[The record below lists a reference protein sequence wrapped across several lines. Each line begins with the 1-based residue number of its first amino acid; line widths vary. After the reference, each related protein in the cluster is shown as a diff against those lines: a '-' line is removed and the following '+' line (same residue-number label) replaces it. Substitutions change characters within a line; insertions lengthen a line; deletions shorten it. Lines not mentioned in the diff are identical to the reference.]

1 MTASVAAALTALGV
15 QPQFV
20 PAPDWPGSLSGL
32 DGPGLYAWWVDAS
45 GAEELSAGL
54 GLTVSVGRIY
64 VGQAGAGSSVAH
76 IPSKS
81 TLRSRIAS
89 NHLAGKVRSST
100 LRRTLASV
108 LLAPQ
113 ELVLDGPRRLEAESE
128 KKLTNW
134 MRSHL
139 SIAVYR
145 VDSGAD
151 LAELEKGVVEAL
163 QPPLN
168 VEHMPPGERRARLL
182 ELRAIVLH
190 GINDLWV
197 APNPALTDWRDILAE
212 YGLAF
217 DGYRYATAVR
227 RRECVAVA
235 DEVWQRFEEERRFSS
250 SFADLRCALFWL
262 QRCVHNAEQSPGW
275 MPSAELESSV
285 HRLYTAIQEAWRRE
299 HGAEA

>member
-1 MTASVAAALTALGV
+1 MTASVAGALVALDA

-20 PAPDWPGSLSGL
+20 RACDWPGSLSGL
-32 DGPGLYAWWVDAS
+32 DGPGLYAWWIDAS

-54 GLTVSVGRIY
+54 GFTVSVGRIY
-64 VGQAGAGSSVAH
+64 LGQAGAGSSVAH
-76 IPSKS
+76 ISSKS
-81 TLRSRIAS
+81 TLRSRIAR

-100 LRRTLASV
+100 LRSTLAAV
-108 LLAPQ
+108 LFAPQ

-128 KKLTNW
+128 KKLTSW

-139 SIAVYR
+139 SIAVYG

-151 LAELEKGVVEAL
+151 LAALEKGVVQAL
-163 QPPLN
+163 LPPLN
-168 VEHMPPGERRARLL
+168 VEHIPRGERRRLL

-190 GINDLWV
+190 GIDDLWV
-197 APNPALTDWRDILAE
+197 TPNPALTDWRDILVE

-217 DGYRYATAVR
+217 DGYRYAAAVR
-227 RRECVAVA
+227 RRECAAVA
-235 DEVWQRFEEERRFSS
+235 EEVWQRLEKEQRFSS

-275 MPSAELESSV
+275 MPNEELESSV
-285 HRLYTAIQEAWRRE
+285 HQLYEAIQEAWLRE
-299 HGAEA
+299 RGIGA